1 MDAKQRFHPL
11 DRLIADDSLFF
22 LEAMVPFVDYSL
34 KKPLVL
40 FIKYRELMSILHCL
54 DDRPYIESCG
64 FDYHA
69 GNTEDMISHMCN
81 FLPGNFASSIKQ
93 MQQMMSMMEMMNM
106 SEKMN
111 MPEMANMPNDMQMQ
125 EMANVP
131 NHMHMPEMTNMPNER
146 NMANIWNATNMSEM
160 MNTSNEM
167 NMPEMLNSY
176 QAEHESFPPD
186 SYLNFDDMFAS
197 AENSYNNPNS
207 SHGADLYESVLAI
220 LENESKE

>member
-1 MDAKQRFHPL
+1 MDAKQRLHPL

-40 FIKYRELMSILHCL
+40 FIKYRELMSILQCL

-64 FDYHA
+64 FDYHP
-69 GNTEDMISHMCN
+69 GSTEDMISHMCN

-111 MPEMANMPNDMQMQ
+111 MSGMSNMPNGMQMP

-131 NHMHMPEMTNMPNER
+131 NHMQMPEMMNIPND
-146 NMANIWNATNMSEM
+146 MQ
-160 MNTSNEM
+160 
-167 NMPEMLNSY
+167 MPE
-176 QAEHESFPPD
+176 
-186 SYLNFDDMFAS
+186 MFAS
-197 AENSYNNPNS
+197 AENFDINPNS
-207 SHGADLYESVLAI
+207 SHGTDLYESVLAI